1 MNINYIAFSWKQEP
15 RSCVAGRERGSRRVR
30 ARWEGDA
37 CDCNHAGG
45 QGRVYG
51 GRHGVFEGEQGIH
64 HRTAEEDEACVEV
77 GYCGR
82 RES

>member
-1 MNINYIAFSWKQEP
+1 MSERVNCFFKEP
-15 RSCVAGRERGSRRVR
+15 RSCIAGRGRGSRRVR
-30 ARWEGDA
+30 AGREGDA
-37 CDCNHAGG
+37 CDGNHAGG

-64 HRTAEEDEACVEV
+64 HRTAEEDEAYVEV
-77 GYCGR
+77 GHRGR